1 MYIDNILHVYLSAR
15 VSPNPLDFP
24 IDRPANGSSSRSFYY
39 EPLAFAR
46 NESAENFVFG
56 IDLCPRTSLPEN
68 FVSLHYFRTMR
79 TRKTIRDKLRH
90 VDNEENGRGTLAD
103 YIDST
108 LGWVMILKTFSNLNK
123 YFWNATVSFFK
134 KNIIYSCNDFAFLCA
149 FSYIISPFT
158 IPFFRITITPTR
170 VILYPVRLS
179 FGEYMYIYERRKK
192 KVGKSWEFNFLYS
205 NLLEFPNGKFR
216 RDRHRADKT
225 HYRQTFPPPDHDARG
240 KNLSFKVSQCRTRSP
255 RFRRSLIFRKC
266 SNRERERESVARAES
281 WRQRLSRRRP
291 VTSRGP
297 E

>member
-1 MYIDNILHVYLSAR
+1 MFISAR

-134 KNIIYSCNDFAFLCA
+134 KNIIYSYNDFYAL
-149 FSYIISPFT
+149 
-158 IPFFRITITPTR
+158 FRI
-170 VILYPVRLS
+170 LYLHSLFPS
-179 FGEYMYIYERRKK
+179 FE
-192 KVGKSWEFNFLYS
+192 L
-205 NLLEFPNGKFR
+205 P
-216 RDRHRADKT
+216 
-225 HYRQTFPPPDHDARG
+225 
-240 KNLSFKVSQCRTRSP
+240 
-255 RFRRSLIFRKC
+255 
-266 SNRERERESVARAES
+266 
-281 WRQRLSRRRP
+281 
-291 VTSRGP
+291 
-297 E
+297 